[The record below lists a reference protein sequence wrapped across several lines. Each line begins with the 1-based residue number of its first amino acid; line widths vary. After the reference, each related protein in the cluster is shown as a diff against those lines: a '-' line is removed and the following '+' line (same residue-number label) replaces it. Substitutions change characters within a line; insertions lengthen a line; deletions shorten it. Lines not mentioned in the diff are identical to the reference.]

1 MTNCKNCNVAIDL
14 NFCPKCGQ
22 PSTLHRIDGHYII
35 HEIEHVLHF
44 ERGALYTVKQLVTNP
59 GKSIRDYISENRTL
73 LVKPIIFIIIT
84 SLIYSIFNHFFLIEQ
99 EYLNYQE
106 VEKTTTGSIF
116 KWVQDH
122 YGYANVMMAV
132 FIALWIKIFFKKYTY
147 NFFEILVLLC
157 YTMGIGMLIFA
168 VFAVIQGITHFDLM
182 AVGGLFAIVYC
193 TWAIGQFFDKN
204 KKINYFK
211 AFVSYML
218 GIITF
223 NLLALLTGT
232 IIDLVLKH

>member
-132 FIALWIKIFFKKYTY
+132 FIALWIKTFFKKYTY

-218 GIITF
+218 GMITF

>member
-132 FIALWIKIFFKKYTY
+132 FIALWIKVFFKKYTY
-147 NFFEILVLLC
+147 NFFEILVLVS

-193 TWAIGQFFDKN
+193 TWAIGQLFFF
-204 KKINYFK
+204 Y
-211 AFVSYML
+211 
-218 GIITF
+218 
-223 NLLALLTGT
+223 
-232 IIDLVLKH
+232 